1 MDAFST
7 RERRKIIALYR
18 QGWETQDIAQR
29 FAASVSGVRR
39 IWQQYREEGR
49 DTPAYANCGRR
60 PKLDEAGRQQLLL
73 IAQRRPDAF
82 CHELAEDVE
91 REMGVKVTR
100 QTIGQWLRELG
111 VTRKKSRST
120 PASSSVRM

>member
-29 FAASVSGVRR
+29 FAASVSGV
-39 IWQQYREEGR
+39 
-49 DTPAYANCGRR
+49 RR